1 MANSARKCKHCSEYK
16 PAKSGVKTP
25 VAWFCS
31 HVCAIEFA
39 REKSARAA
47 ARQSAKRNADSAKI
61 ERLAKDDL
69 RKRKMDVKPIG
80 YWRDKAQH
88 AFNAFIRERDRDLGC
103 VSCDKP
109 ANWNGQWHASH
120 WKSVGAR
127 PDLRF
132 NPDNCQKACS
142 QCNLWLSGN
151 PIPFKDELVRRIGVE
166 RVEALE
172 GPQETKRYRREDYQ
186 AIEAE
191 YKAKLK
197 ELIGS

>member
-1 MANSARKCKHCSEYK
+1 MTKSTGKCKVCGAACSQDAGIK
-16 PAKSGVKTP
+16 VP
-25 VAWFCS
+25 VGWFCGYA
-31 HVCAIEFA
+31 HLFEYQREKTAKA
-39 REKSARAA
+39 RERQAA
-47 ARQSAKRNADSAKI
+47 KAM
-61 ERLAKDDL
+61 
-69 RKRKMDVKPIG
+69 RKRKEDVKPIG

-109 ANWNGQWHASH
+109 ADWNGQWHASH

-166 RVEALE
+166 RVEWLE
-172 GPQETKRYRREDYQ
+172 CLHEPKRYRREDYQ

-197 ELIGS
+197 ELKQQVEG

>member
-1 MANSARKCKHCSEYK
+1 MAKSTGKCKVCGAACNQDAGIK
-16 PAKSGVKTP
+16 VP
-25 VAWFCS
+25 VGWFCGYA
-31 HVCAIEFA
+31 HLFEYQREKTAKA
-39 REKSARAA
+39 RERQAA
-47 ARQSAKRNADSAKI
+47 KAM
-61 ERLAKDDL
+61 
-69 RKRKMDVKPIG
+69 RKRKEDVKPIG

-197 ELIGS
+197 ELQSNACQQ